1 MKLKPILAATLI
13 ACATYT
19 PAASA
24 GLFDNITSGLAN
36 AFDFSKQKLETYKQT
51 TDKALL
57 DQFYYL
63 SKDGKEEG
71 LNKELIG
78 KTKSF
83 EFQKLTP
90 SSLTVRQLMY
100 REGNMQSVMQAMNR
114 YTYSP
119 MSDEYGQRYV
129 AFAQSRGNVVK
140 LYKPA
145 LGSQLNQ
152 MFPQSFYLR
161 HDDRNTA
168 EWIGVDNA
176 LVEYSPSGQIVSVM
190 TRSHQATISI
200 GVQSYQYIN
209 LYFGA
214 GNAQII
220 ENRIA
225 NQNLENNFIRV
236 ITSPSMPG
244 GISPASV
251 AQETKMP
258 ETANV
263 TASSVR
269 SDVAQTAQIS
279 APSTSVTTPAAS
291 PEQRMKMLKNLAE
304 LKESGILTEQ
314 EFQSEKKKIL
324 SY

>member
-1 MKLKPILAATLI
+1 MKLKPILSAALI
-13 ACATYT
+13 VCGTYT
-19 PAASA
+19 PLASA
-24 GLFDNITSGLAN
+24 GLFDSITSGIAN

-51 TDKALL
+51 TDKQLL

-63 SKDGKEEG
+63 SEDGKEEG
-71 LNKELIG
+71 LSKELAG

-100 REGNMQSVMQAMNR
+100 REGNMQSVMQAMSR

-145 LGSQLNQ
+145 LGSLLNQ
-152 MFPQSFYLR
+152 MFAQNFYLR

-225 NQNLENNFIRV
+225 NQNFENNFIRV
-236 ITSPSMPG
+236 IASPS
-244 GISPASV
+244 IPALV
-251 AQETKMP
+251 AQETKSP
-258 ETANV
+258 ESANL

-269 SDVAQTAQIS
+269 SGVAKIAPLTS
-279 APSTSVTTPAAS
+279 TPSTPPATS
-291 PEQRMKMLKNLAE
+291 PEQRMQMLKNLAE
-304 LKESGILTEQ
+304 LKQSGILTEQ
-314 EFQSEKKKIL
+314 EFQAEKRKIL
-324 SY
+324 AN

>member
-1 MKLKPILAATLI
+1 MKLKSILSAALI

-19 PAASA
+19 PFASA
-24 GLFDNITSGLAN
+24 GLFDSISSGIAN
-36 AFDFSKQKLETYKQT
+36 AFDFSKQKLEAYKQT
-51 TDKALL
+51 TDKQLL

-63 SKDGKEEG
+63 SEDGKEEG
-71 LNKELIG
+71 LNKDLAG
-78 KTKSF
+78 KTNSF

-100 REGNMQSVMQAMNR
+100 REGNMQSVMQAMSR

-119 MSDEYGQRYV
+119 MSDEYGQRYI

-145 LGSQLNQ
+145 LGSLLNQ
-152 MFPQSFYLR
+152 MFTQNFYLR

-190 TRSHQATISI
+190 TRSHQAMISI

-225 NQNLENNFIRV
+225 NQNFENNFIRV
-236 ITSPSMPG
+236 ITTPSSTAP
-244 GISPASV
+244 V
-251 AQETKMP
+251 AQEIKSP
-258 ETANV
+258 EVANIQPSQ
-263 TASSVR
+263 TR
-269 SDVAQTAQIS
+269 TGVAQAVQLTP
-279 APSTSVTTPAAS
+279 PSTPQATS
-291 PEQRMKMLKNLAE
+291 PEQRMQMLKNLAE
-304 LKESGILTEQ
+304 LKQSGILSEQ
-314 EFQSEKKKIL
+314 EFSAEKRKIL
-324 SY
+324 DN

>member
-1 MKLKPILAATLI
+1 MPT
-13 ACATYT
+13 
-19 PAASA
+19 ASA

-36 AFDFSKQKLETYKQT
+36 AFDFSKQKLETYKQA
-51 TDKALL
+51 TDKPLL

-63 SKDGKEEG
+63 SEDGKEEG
-71 LNKELIG
+71 LNKELTG

-83 EFQKLTP
+83 EFQKVTP

-152 MFPQSFYLR
+152 MFPQNFYLR

-225 NQNLENNFIRV
+225 NQNFENNFIRV
-236 ITSPSMPG
+236 INSPSIP
-244 GISPASV
+244 SPV
-251 AQETKMP
+251 AQEVKSP
-258 ETANV
+258 NTANI
-263 TASSVR
+263 AISPVR
-269 SDVAQTAQIS
+269 SGVAQADQLS

-291 PEQRMKMLKNLAE
+291 SEQRMKMLKNLAE
-304 LKESGILTEQ
+304 LKQSGILTEQ
-314 EFQSEKKKIL
+314 EFQSEKRKIL
-324 SY
+324 AE

>member
-1 MKLKPILAATLI
+1 MKLKPILSAALI
-13 ACATYT
+13 VCGTYT
-19 PAASA
+19 PLASA
-24 GLFDNITSGLAN
+24 GLFDSITNGIAN

-51 TDKALL
+51 TDKQLL

-63 SKDGKEEG
+63 SEDGKEEG
-71 LNKELIG
+71 LSKELAG

-100 REGNMQSVMQAMNR
+100 REGNMQSVMQAMSR

-145 LGSQLNQ
+145 LGSLLNQ
-152 MFPQSFYLR
+152 MFAQNFYLR

-225 NQNLENNFIRV
+225 NQNFENNFIRV
-236 ITSPSMPG
+236 IASPS
-244 GISPASV
+244 IPASV
-251 AQETKMP
+251 AQETKSP
-258 ETANV
+258 EAANL
-263 TASSVR
+263 TDSSVR
-269 SDVAQTAQIS
+269 SGVAQI
-279 APSTSVTTPAAS
+279 APLTSVPFTPPATS
-291 PEQRMKMLKNLAE
+291 PEERMQMLKNLAE
-304 LKESGILTEQ
+304 LKQSGILTEQ
-314 EFQSEKKKIL
+314 EFQAEKRKIL
-324 SY
+324 NN